1 MHHTNTLGFF
11 VIAGLQFGQCRHLM
25 CESRGRCFLWSRLT
39 DRARITDIGSSWVVN
54 GYLNKRFK
62 QEKKKYKHYT
72 VTSLVSLSVPT
83 LEQWMK
89 TLEEFP
95 FSDVLEE
102 RIQEDKQLNPPFEA
116 ASAYA
121 QSFWC
126 F

>member
-1 MHHTNTLGFF
+1 
-11 VIAGLQFGQCRHLM
+11 
-25 CESRGRCFLWSRLT
+25 
-39 DRARITDIGSSWVVN
+39 
-54 GYLNKRFK
+54 
-62 QEKKKYKHYT
+62 
-72 VTSLVSLSVPT
+72 
-83 LEQWMK
+83 MK

-102 RIQEDKQLNPPFEA
+102 RIHEDKQLNPPFEA